1 MQYKPHTAALIT
13 ACAILTAMPAT
24 AAVQIKEW
32 GVCEGVGEAA
42 CSNYSSGV
50 EFLPAAEGEPYAL
63 VANAPLTI
71 NGDVALK
78 GPGKLM
84 LNQGAHS
91 VAGKFEFEEGS
102 LEISGSLDLTGD
114 GLLGTITVWND
125 AAVEEAAPGTVP
137 GKVTFGQGFYS
148 VSSLQVDSG
157 AAVHVAG
164 SSTSELYAPAM
175 VLVGQLARPDL
186 GYSVSAGEMP
196 SAAPAALTV
205 TGDSVFVI
213 GDRLLSAY
221 GKDQKGLNSLLAQGA
236 LAKPGTRAVFVS
248 DGTAESQI
256 KDAGVALEVGVTET
270 DPAADA
276 GFTGIRIGSAG
287 RWLLDASGLTT
298 TRASADLKSVTAL
311 TGAHLVITGWD
322 GKNPLNLTLDQSWTD
337 DMVTITGTRFWGDF
351 TIENGTLA
359 VTRRDWKDAAGLKA
373 RALAGR
379 VETILDAKPEANLA
393 LYGAGHSYINDLF
406 DGKGATGHSVETAA
420 SAELDS
426 SAFMPAAF
434 GLVQTAQRMQ
444 TTAHD
449 MLLSHDVRQNGLL
462 TETNKYWWADVR
474 TGRFDSGDMVSGYD
488 WTYEADITSG
498 ILGLDWHFSD
508 KWAVTVAMS
517 AATADIDNNG
527 FVIDGFTAENT
538 AAGAGAALFYDAG
551 TWGTVTA
558 AVTYTA
564 AQGEAKKVEVERRF
578 ITEPEIKS
586 LTAGFEWR
594 AVPYGTPDL
603 WWQPAASVSFNTAKV
618 SDGAVRINGGTA
630 VSGTA
635 FETETEKLQW
645 MSFRAG
651 LKAAGSWSYSYFTLT
666 PSAEL
671 SAEINTGDTDWNI
684 TSRLANDTV
693 TSSVTF
699 NGVPQWRLA
708 ASAGFELATS
718 RQIEETE
725 GGIFGFGAKPTGNLI
740 PVYWTL
746 GVKAGGEVAQC
757 GMKGV
762 WAALTY
768 RALF

>member
-13 ACAILTAMPAT
+13 ACAILTTMPAT
-24 AAVQIKEW
+24 AAVQIKEPSSC
-32 GVCEGVGEAA
+32 GSKAA
-42 CSNYSSGV
+42 CSDYSSGV
-50 EFLPAAEGEPYAL
+50 EFLSASEGEQPYAL

-125 AAVEEAAPGTVP
+125 AALGGAAP

-148 VSSLQVDSG
+148 VSSLRVDSG

-186 GYSVSAGEMP
+186 GYSVSSGEMP

-322 GKNPLNLTLDQSWTD
+322 GKNPLN
-337 DMVTITGTRFWGDF
+337 RFF
-351 TIENGTLA
+351 
-359 VTRRDWKDAAGLKA
+359 
-373 RALAGR
+373 
-379 VETILDAKPEANLA
+379 
-393 LYGAGHSYINDLF
+393 GH
-406 DGKGATGHSVETAA
+406 
-420 SAELDS
+420 
-426 SAFMPAAF
+426 M
-434 GLVQTAQRMQ
+434 
-444 TTAHD
+444 
-449 MLLSHDVRQNGLL
+449 
-462 TETNKYWWADVR
+462 
-474 TGRFDSGDMVSGYD
+474 
-488 WTYEADITSG
+488 
-498 ILGLDWHFSD
+498 
-508 KWAVTVAMS
+508 
-517 AATADIDNNG
+517 
-527 FVIDGFTAENT
+527 
-538 AAGAGAALFYDAG
+538 
-551 TWGTVTA
+551 
-558 AVTYTA
+558 
-564 AQGEAKKVEVERRF
+564 
-578 ITEPEIKS
+578 
-586 LTAGFEWR
+586 
-594 AVPYGTPDL
+594 
-603 WWQPAASVSFNTAKV
+603 
-618 SDGAVRINGGTA
+618 
-630 VSGTA
+630 
-635 FETETEKLQW
+635 
-645 MSFRAG
+645 
-651 LKAAGSWSYSYFTLT
+651 
-666 PSAEL
+666 
-671 SAEINTGDTDWNI
+671 
-684 TSRLANDTV
+684 
-693 TSSVTF
+693 
-699 NGVPQWRLA
+699 
-708 ASAGFELATS
+708 
-718 RQIEETE
+718 
-725 GGIFGFGAKPTGNLI
+725 
-740 PVYWTL
+740 
-746 GVKAGGEVAQC
+746 C
-757 GMKGV
+757 G
-762 WAALTY
+762 
-768 RALF
+768 

>member
-24 AAVQIKEW
+24 AAVQIKEG
-32 GVCEGVGEAA
+32 GVCGGEGKAA
-42 CSNYSSGV
+42 CSDYSSGV
-50 EFLPAAEGEPYAL
+50 EFLPAAEGEQPYAL

-71 NGDVALK
+71 SGDVALK

-125 AAVEEAAPGTVP
+125 AALEEAAPGTVP

-186 GYSVSAGEMP
+186 GYSVSSGEMP

-359 VTRRDWKDAAGLKA
+359 VTRRYWKDAAGLKA

-379 VETILDAKPEANLA
+379 VETILDAKPEANLGFYA
-393 LYGAGHSYINDLF
+393 RGLWPRADRAAHADNGA
-406 DGKGATGHSVETAA
+406 
-420 SAELDS
+420 
-426 SAFMPAAF
+426 
-434 GLVQTAQRMQ
+434 
-444 TTAHD
+444 
-449 MLLSHDVRQNGLL
+449 
-462 TETNKYWWADVR
+462 
-474 TGRFDSGDMVSGYD
+474 
-488 WTYEADITSG
+488 
-498 ILGLDWHFSD
+498 
-508 KWAVTVAMS
+508 
-517 AATADIDNNG
+517 
-527 FVIDGFTAENT
+527 
-538 AAGAGAALFYDAG
+538 
-551 TWGTVTA
+551 
-558 AVTYTA
+558 
-564 AQGEAKKVEVERRF
+564 
-578 ITEPEIKS
+578 
-586 LTAGFEWR
+586 
-594 AVPYGTPDL
+594 
-603 WWQPAASVSFNTAKV
+603 
-618 SDGAVRINGGTA
+618 
-630 VSGTA
+630 
-635 FETETEKLQW
+635 
-645 MSFRAG
+645 
-651 LKAAGSWSYSYFTLT
+651 
-666 PSAEL
+666 
-671 SAEINTGDTDWNI
+671 
-684 TSRLANDTV
+684 
-693 TSSVTF
+693 
-699 NGVPQWRLA
+699 
-708 ASAGFELATS
+708 
-718 RQIEETE
+718 
-725 GGIFGFGAKPTGNLI
+725 
-740 PVYWTL
+740 
-746 GVKAGGEVAQC
+746 
-757 GMKGV
+757 
-762 WAALTY
+762 
-768 RALF
+768 

>member
-13 ACAILTAMPAT
+13 ACAILTTMPAT
-24 AAVQIKEW
+24 AAVQINKWVSCGGED
-32 GVCEGVGEAA
+32 EAA
-42 CSNYSSGV
+42 CSDYSSGV
-50 EFLPAAEGEPYAL
+50 EFLPVAEGEPCAL
-63 VANAPLTI
+63 GANAPLTI
-71 NGDVALK
+71 SGDVALK
-78 GPGKLM
+78 GPGQLI

-102 LEISGSLDLTGD
+102 LVISGSLDLTGD

-125 AAVEEAAPGTVP
+125 AALGGAAP

-186 GYSVSAGEMP
+186 GYSVGAGEMP

-270 DPAADA
+270 DPATDA

-359 VTRRDWKDAAGLKA
+359 VTRRYWKDAAGLKA

-420 SAELDS
+420 SAALDS

-474 TGRFDSGDMVSGYD
+474 TGRFDSGDMISGYD

-508 KWAVTVAMS
+508 KC
-517 AATADIDNNG
+517 
-527 FVIDGFTAENT
+527 F
-538 AAGAGAALFYDAG
+538 AG
-551 TWGTVTA
+551 
-558 AVTYTA
+558 
-564 AQGEAKKVEVERRF
+564 
-578 ITEPEIKS
+578 
-586 LTAGFEWR
+586 
-594 AVPYGTPDL
+594 
-603 WWQPAASVSFNTAKV
+603 
-618 SDGAVRINGGTA
+618 
-630 VSGTA
+630 
-635 FETETEKLQW
+635 
-645 MSFRAG
+645 
-651 LKAAGSWSYSYFTLT
+651 
-666 PSAEL
+666 
-671 SAEINTGDTDWNI
+671 
-684 TSRLANDTV
+684 
-693 TSSVTF
+693 
-699 NGVPQWRLA
+699 
-708 ASAGFELATS
+708 
-718 RQIEETE
+718 
-725 GGIFGFGAKPTGNLI
+725 
-740 PVYWTL
+740 
-746 GVKAGGEVAQC
+746 
-757 GMKGV
+757 
-762 WAALTY
+762 
-768 RALF
+768 